1 MKKATIQLKYD
12 EEKLTALEKY
22 MKKKEAD
29 LETELQQTL
38 QKLYEKYV
46 PPAVREYI
54 ESRET
59 GEGKT
64 GTRSTERRNSGWIQ
78 RKKHGTRKVD
88 RRTIFAQM
96 VLNSI
101 RD

>member
-64 GTRSTERRNSGWIQ
+64 GTRSTERRNSEPVENEGMDPEEEAW
-78 RKKHGTRKVD
+78 
-88 RRTIFAQM
+88 
-96 VLNSI
+96 NPES
-101 RD
+101 

>member
-64 GTRSTERRNSGWIQ
+64 GKRSTERRNSGREPVENEGMDPEEEAW
-78 RKKHGTRKVD
+78 KPE
-88 RRTIFAQM
+88 
-96 VLNSI
+96 S
-101 RD
+101 

>member
-64 GTRSTERRNSGWIQ
+64 GTRSTERRSSGREPVENEGIDPEEEAW
-78 RKKHGTRKVD
+78 KPE
-88 RRTIFAQM
+88 
-96 VLNSI
+96 S
-101 RD
+101 

>member
-22 MKKKEAD
+22 MKKKDAD
-29 LETELQQTL
+29 LGDELQQTL

-54 ESRET
+54 ESRDT

-64 GTRSTERRNSGWIQ
+64 GMRNPERRGTGRETVGAEAAEPEEETWNSEC
-78 RKKHGTRKVD
+78 
-88 RRTIFAQM
+88 
-96 VLNSI
+96 
-101 RD
+101 